1 MNIQEQ
7 VIYKGMQVLE
17 EKTGLKGRWFASL
30 KDKALDGRV
39 ELKKGQ
45 QKNAFPLIIKKE
57 IKNTYLVNLLQL
69 KTEHPDLLIIAE
81 IIYPAIREQLR
92 KMDLNYIE
100 TSGNCYIKKNDWIIL
115 IEGFKTDAPVTVNK
129 ERAFTKTGLLLVF
142 HFLNDEKYLNVTYRQ
157 MAEDY
162 QTALGNI
169 NKIINNLIE
178 QGYLMRLNKKELKL
192 TRKKEL
198 LEEWIT
204 AYEQKLKPS
213 LLIGNFRLLNGFD
226 KDWEKIPLKNTET
239 QWGAE
244 PAANLLTGY
253 LKPAKLTLYTLENKL
268 HLIKK
273 YRLVPDE
280 NGILALYKRFWKFNV
295 IADTVPPILVYA
307 DLVNTGDARN
317 IETAKKL
324 YDGLLENQF

>member
-1 MNIQEQ
+1 MNTQEQ
-7 VIYKGMQVLE
+7 IIYKGMQVLE

-30 KDKALDGRV
+30 KDKGLDGRI
-39 ELKKGQ
+39 ELKNGQ
-45 QKNAFPLIIKKE
+45 QKNAFPIVVKKE
-57 IKNTYLVNLLQL
+57 IKNTYLINLLQM
-69 KTEHPDLLIIAE
+69 KEEQPGFLIIAE

-92 KMDLNYIE
+92 KMDLNYID
-100 TSGNCYIKKNDWIIL
+100 TSGNCYIKKNDWLFL
-115 IEGFKTDAPVTVNK
+115 IEGFKTEVPTTVNK
-129 ERAFTKTGLLLVF
+129 DRAFTKTGLLLLF

-169 NKIINNLIE
+169 NKIINNLKE
-178 QGYLMRLNKKELKL
+178 QGYLIRLDNKELKL
-192 TRKKEL
+192 TKKKEL
-198 LEEWIT
+198 LEEWIP
-204 AYEQKLKPS
+204 AYEQKLKPT
-213 LLIGNFRLLNGFD
+213 LLMGTFRLLNGFD

-244 PAANLLTGY
+244 PAGNLLTGY
-253 LKPAKLTLYTLENKL
+253 LKPARLTLYTLENKL

-280 NGILALYKRFWKFNV
+280 KGILALYKRFWKFNTTS
-295 IADTVPPILVYA
+295 DTVPPILVYA
-307 DLVNTGDARN
+307 DLINTGDARN
-317 IETAKKL
+317 IETAKRI